1 MYVARISCP
10 QLLDLPLETTQQT
23 VDQERVGVG
32 CDLRRDP
39 PRQSYEGRRQR
50 FAQAKDSL
58 EARESYLDALPYSG
72 STLCPL
78 GSQEDACFGQLLAQI
93 LAAVSEVCQ
102 EPPRYPV
109 SQLLCIGQELFRE
122 LDIDDVGGGEFVGER
137 NAVGR
142 AQQMQLHP
150 VDAESSPPH
159 PRRTIEARSLR
170 NLARV
175 DDRKERRIDAQGF
188 PGRLPVRRVTN
199 ALRAPR
205 RVGVFLPSGETRK
218 STSRQR
224 LTEKVREKAGGVS
237 EEGSLALYPRSCW
250 KSARVMTSES
260 ESFLRDS

>member
-1 MYVARISCP
+1 MCVARISCL

-23 VDQERVGVG
+23 VDQERVSVG

-93 LAAVSEVCQ
+93 LAVVSEVCQ

-109 SQLLCIGQELFRE
+109 SQLLCIGQELFRK
-122 LDIDDVGGGEFVGER
+122 LDIGDVGGGEFVGER

-142 AQQMQLHP
+142 AQQMQLYP

-159 PRRTIEARSLR
+159 PCRTIEARSLR

-175 DDRKERRIDAQGF
+175 DDRKERRIDEQGF
-188 PGRLPVRRVTN
+188 PGRLPVRRVPN

-205 RVGVFLPSGETRK
+205 SV
-218 STSRQR
+218 
-224 LTEKVREKAGGVS
+224 
-237 EEGSLALYPRSCW
+237 
-250 KSARVMTSES
+250 
-260 ESFLRDS
+260 